1 MTTFNTFI
9 ARAAATL
16 ALSFSAVATLQAA
29 EPLSL
34 QVFNADENSFHV
46 NSVLISG
53 EQDAVLVDTQFT
65 RADAHRLV
73 ANILSSGKT
82 LKAIYISHGDP
93 DYYFGAEVIRKE
105 FPDVPV
111 YASAPTIEWIR
122 DTVEKKVSF
131 WGPKMGANAPQNPV
145 IPEPLPVGGLSLEG
159 YPLIVTGL
167 HGDQSR
173 RSYLWIPDIKAV
185 VGGVNLYSD
194 LHLWMADAQSKEARR
209 DWGRA
214 LEGIE
219 ALQPNYVIPGHMAEG
234 APTGLDAVE
243 YSRTYLTTYEQ
254 ALDKAKNSAELI
266 EATKLHYPNAGLG
279 IALEIGAKVNTGEMK
294 W

>member
-1 MTTFNTFI
+1 MTSFKTLI
-9 ARAAATL
+9 AAGGTL
-16 ALSFSAVATLQAA
+16 ALSISAVTAVRAA

-34 QVFNADENSFHV
+34 QVFNADGNSFHV

-53 EQDAVLVDTQFT
+53 EREAVLVDTQFS

-73 ANILSSGKT
+73 ADILGSGKT

-93 DYYFGAEVIRKE
+93 DYYFGAEVIREE

-122 DTVEKKVSF
+122 NTVEKKVGF
-131 WGPKMGANAPQNPV
+131 WGPKLGANAPRNPV
-145 IPEPLPVGGLSLEG
+145 IPEPLPAEGLSLEG
-159 YPLIVTGL
+159 HELVVGGPNGER
-167 HGDQSR
+167 SR
-173 RSYLWIPDIKAV
+173 RGYLWIPDIKAV
-185 VGGVNLYSD
+185 VGGVNVYSD
-194 LHLWMADAQSKEARR
+194 LHLWMADAQSKEARQ

-219 ALQPNYVIPGHMAEG
+219 ALQPTTVIPGHMAEG
-234 APTGLDAVE
+234 APTGLDAVA
-243 YSRTYLTTYEQ
+243 YSKAYLNTFEQ
-254 ALDKAKNSAELI
+254 ELDKAKGSTELI
-266 EATKLHYPNAGLG
+266 EAMKQHYPNAGLG
-279 IALEIGAKVNTGEMK
+279 IALEIGAKVSTGEMK

>member
-1 MTTFNTFI
+1 MTSLKTLI
-9 ARAAATL
+9 AGCATIL
-16 ALSFSAVATLQAA
+16 ALSLSAVTPAQAA

-34 QVFNADENSFHV
+34 QVFNADGNSFHV

-53 EQDAVLVDTQFT
+53 EQEAVLVDTQFS

-93 DYYFGAEVIRKE
+93 DYYFGAEVIREE
-105 FPDVPV
+105 FPDVQI

-122 DTVEKKVSF
+122 KTVDKKVGF
-131 WGPKMGANAPQNPV
+131 WGPKLGVNAPRTPV
-145 IPEPLPVGGLSLEG
+145 IPEPQPAEGLSIEG
-159 YPLIVTGL
+159 HALVVSGL
-167 HGDQSR
+167 NGDQSR
-173 RSYLWIPDIKAV
+173 RGYLWIPDIKAV
-185 VGGVNLYSD
+185 VGGVNVFSG
-194 LHLWMADAQSKEARR
+194 LHLWTADTQSKAARQ

-214 LEGIE
+214 LESIK
-219 ALQPNYVIPGHMAEG
+219 ALQPQTVIPGHMAPG
-234 APTGLDAVE
+234 APTGLEAVA
-243 YSRTYLTTYEQ
+243 YTKKYLNTYEQ
-254 ALDKAKNSAELI
+254 ALGSAKGSAEVIDALQQ
-266 EATKLHYPNAGLG
+266 HYPNAGLG